1 MQKIQFRPDSTGL
14 AGEQL
19 MLSKH
24 LKTWLSVACLFGG
37 LSLPAHAL
45 ETLTLEPT
53 AVSQAIKLDGIVEAV
68 RQSTVAA
75 QTAGTVTAIYY
86 DVDDNVKPGSVIL
99 EISDTEQQ
107 ARLEQAQA
115 AARAALAN
123 KRDAEQAFERIDE
136 IYRNE
141 LASKAQYDQAKNQ
154 LDAASAT
161 YRRAQGALKEA
172 QKQMSYTKVIAPY
185 GGVVTQRFVEIGEV
199 VAPGSPLMSGID
211 LNLMRVNIDLPQSY
225 AATVRQHQ
233 LAEVILP
240 NSEVV
245 PAKDLTIFPYADA
258 KTHNFRARVHLP
270 EKQAGLYPGMM
281 VKVSLPIETGQ
292 ALKIP
297 SSALITRSE
306 LRAVY
311 ILDNQDIP
319 RLRQVRTGYEK
330 NGEIEILSGL
340 QAGDKIVLA
349 PNDALKQIK
358 AARAEQDA

>member
-1 MQKIQFRPDSTGL
+1 MSNH
-14 AGEQL
+14 QL
-19 MLSKH
+19 KP
-24 LKTWLSVACLFGG
+24 WLSALCLLGT

-45 ETLTLEPT
+45 ETVTLQPK
-53 AVSQAIKLDGIVEAV
+53 AVSQSIKLDGIVEAV

-86 DVDDNVKPGSVIL
+86 DVDDKVKPGSVIV

-123 KRDAEQAFERIDE
+123 LRDAEQAFNRIDE
-136 IYRNE
+136 IYRKE

-154 LDAASAT
+154 LDASKAT
-161 YRRAQGALKEA
+161 YRRARAALKEA
-172 QKQMSYTKVIAPY
+172 EKQVSYTKVIAPY

-211 LNLMRVNIDLPQSY
+211 LDQMRVNINLPQRY

-233 LAEVILP
+233 LAEVALP
-240 NSEVV
+240 NGKTV
-245 PAKDLTIFPYADA
+245 PAKELTIFPYADA
-258 KTHNFRARVHLP
+258 QTHNFKVRVHLP
-270 EKQAGLYPGMM
+270 ELQAGLYPGMM
-281 VKVSLPIETGQ
+281 VKVSLPIQTGE
-292 ALKIP
+292 ALTIP
-297 SSALITRSE
+297 VSALVTRSE

-311 ILDNQDIP
+311 VLDSQDQP
-319 RLRQVRTGYEK
+319 RLRQVRTGYET

-340 QAGDKIVLA
+340 QTGDKVALD
-349 PNDALKQIK
+349 PNEALKLIN
-358 AARAEQDA
+358 AARVEQDA

>member
-1 MQKIQFRPDSTGL
+1 MSMSNH
-14 AGEQL
+14 QL
-19 MLSKH
+19 KP
-24 LKTWLSVACLFGG
+24 WLSAACLLGA

-45 ETLTLEPT
+45 ETVTLQPK
-53 AVSQAIKLDGIVEAV
+53 AVSQSIKLDGIVEAV

-86 DVDDNVKPGSVIL
+86 DVDDKVKPGSVIV

-123 KRDAEQAFERIDE
+123 QRDAEQVFNRIDE
-136 IYRNE
+136 IYRKE
-141 LASKAQYDQAKNQ
+141 LASKAQYDQARNQ
-154 LDAASAT
+154 LDGANAT
-161 YRRAQGALKEA
+161 YRRAQAALKEA

-199 VAPGSPLMSGID
+199 VAPGSPLMAGID
-211 LNLMRVNIDLPQSY
+211 LDQMRVNINLPQHY

-233 LAEVILP
+233 LAEVALP
-240 NSEVV
+240 NGKVV
-245 PAKDLTIFPYADA
+245 PAKDLTIYPFADA
-258 KTHNFRARVHLP
+258 QTHNFKARINLP
-270 EKQAGLYPGMM
+270 ERQAGLYPGMM
-281 VKVSLPIETGQ
+281 VKVSLPIQTGE
-292 ALKIP
+292 ALTIP
-297 SSALITRSE
+297 ASALVTRSE

-311 ILDNQDIP
+311 VLDNQDQP

-340 QAGDKIVLA
+340 QTGDKVALD
-349 PNDALKQIK
+349 PNEALKLIN
-358 AARAEQDA
+358 AARVEQDA